1 MKKSIAL
8 MVLGLALTGAAIGE
22 AEPTL
27 PWSTVSDLE
36 GHVTQAYALAGCAD
50 PRPMEL
56 YIVQD
61 RLDTY
66 RLVINADVRWAIIGP
81 PDSQG
86 AIPIWYGTVSE
97 DDRLVI
103 ERSLVATS
111 ETDVCPLLTRR
122 DV

>member
-1 MKKSIAL
+1 MKKCIAL
-8 MVLGLALTGAAIGE
+8 VVLGLALTGAGIGE
-22 AEPTL
+22 AVPTL

-36 GHVTQAYALAGCAD
+36 SHVTQAYALAGCAD

-81 PDSQG
+81 PDSRG
-86 AIPIWYGTVSE
+86 ATPIWYGTVSE
-97 DDRLVI
+97 DNLLVI
-103 ERSLVATS
+103 ERSLVGTP
-111 ETDVCPLLTRR
+111 ETDVCPLLMRQ
-122 DV
+122 DA